1 MLVSDAD
8 ELYITPNNFI
18 VDQYDDLVNFKT
30 KFIPELVREQLA
42 TMKIT
47 RVLNYLQLCMKI
59 SYLTYF
65 QLQNVLTRGRA
76 MRVETLL
83 LTNFL

>member
-65 QLQNVLTRGRA
+65 
-76 MRVETLL
+76 
-83 LTNFL
+83 